1 MSCDVGGVGAQ
12 ENIEAGGADGV
23 LGENEL
29 QQLATQVILIS
40 SSHVI
45 RDGWVSG
52 NQAKPGNFLNMSNA
66 ELRVLPF
73 FCIYSDK
80 KGCFVCFRGKV

>member
-12 ENIEAGGADGV
+12 ENTEEGGADGV

-40 SSHVI
+40 SSHAI

-52 NQAKPGNFLNMSNA
+52 DQAKPYLFEHVKRRIESTS
-66 ELRVLPF
+66 VLLYLF
-73 FCIYSDK
+73 
-80 KGCFVCFRGKV
+80 